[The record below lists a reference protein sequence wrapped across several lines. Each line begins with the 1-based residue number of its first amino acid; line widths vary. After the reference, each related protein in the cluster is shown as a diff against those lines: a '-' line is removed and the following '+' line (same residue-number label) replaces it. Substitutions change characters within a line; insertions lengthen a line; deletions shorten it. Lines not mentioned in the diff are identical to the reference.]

1 MYGQVGV
8 VSWGIG
14 CAKALDEGEEAQ
26 LGGLSSFPGVYVR
39 LANYRQ
45 WLVDQL
51 AAWGTAPRF
60 AQRQGGAG
68 GGGIGPQSAPSSSGG
83 GTGRGVGSG
92 SSGHGIGPHLA
103 PTAPGAGNSG
113 DGGSG
118 GGGST
123 TMLIPFSALPAR
135 KPCREL
141 PVRDGVDTC
150 LFPSPV
156 HMVQLRF
163 VLQSDTRIRI
173 SMSRQ
178 AADGLCAPPPVLGQ
192 MFHVLPGSPEVC
204 ATSRGP
210 GGACMDDGAHS
221 YFAAES
227 ACAELG
233 GRLCSVSELR
243 AGEGRESGCGLN
255 REKLWAAD
263 SCAPGRHIAAYGGN
277 GGSPVCLPDNAQLP
291 GVRCCAD
298 A

>member
-1 MYGQVGV
+1 VYGQVGV

-141 PVRDGVDTC
+141 P
-150 LFPSPV
+150 
-156 HMVQLRF
+156 
-163 VLQSDTRIRI
+163 
-173 SMSRQ
+173 
-178 AADGLCAPPPVLGQ
+178 